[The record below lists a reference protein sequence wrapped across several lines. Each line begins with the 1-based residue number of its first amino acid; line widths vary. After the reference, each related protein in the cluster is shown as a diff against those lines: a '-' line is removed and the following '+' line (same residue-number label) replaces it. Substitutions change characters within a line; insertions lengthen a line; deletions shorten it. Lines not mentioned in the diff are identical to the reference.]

1 MASRYVPKTLEVWSE
16 PFAVIREAALNRTRS
31 SSNRCLKQARARN
44 AEHQIHILVS
54 DSATK
59 QHVWKP
65 KHVHGPKTPWWSMM
79 TPAVLVWTALEND
92 VLAKLLNYI
101 NCWFRTWLHRF
112 FPASAW
118 SWNWIYCP
126 MSVCS
131 AVLSR
136 HAGPPVSSRQ
146 DAIFIV

>member
-1 MASRYVPKTLEVWSE
+1 MCPRLWKFDRNHLQSSAKLHWIAHEVA
-16 PFAVIREAALNRTRS
+16 PTDV
-31 SSNRCLKQARARN
+31 LKQREPEMLNTKFTYLCRTLQRN
-44 AEHQIHILVS
+44 HMCENQS
-54 DSATK
+54 MCMG
-59 QHVWKP
+59 Q
-65 KHVHGPKTPWWSMM
+65 KTPWWSMND
-79 TPAVLVWTALEND
+79 TSCFSLNSSEND
-92 VLAKLLNYI
+92 VLTKLLNYI

-131 AVLSR
+131 TVLSR